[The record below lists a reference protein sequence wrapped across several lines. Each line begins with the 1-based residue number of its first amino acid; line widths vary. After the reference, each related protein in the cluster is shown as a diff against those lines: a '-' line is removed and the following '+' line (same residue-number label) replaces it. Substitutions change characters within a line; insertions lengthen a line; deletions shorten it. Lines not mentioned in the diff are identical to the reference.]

1 MSEQQIAWEPEPQ
14 PEPVAMSEEPINATP
29 VTAEGEPLPKKPEP
43 PIVPEPTVGGAPAWA
58 ILPEG
63 LVVPRGRAAFFA
75 RFPSNWTD
83 TPTSGVQ
90 CDLTVEERVAWK
102 LQGVTPP
109 AAWRQ
114 CIFWALSV
122 GDQKLALGRAN
133 GDTNRFN
140 SELTK
145 QMIRSVDG
153 VLVDR
158 SGIGVVGN
166 LDVWWEQLGER
177 CRSELTR
184 MCLRIHSL
192 TMQERS
198 LFLGYCI
205 AARAAG

>member
-1 MSEQQIAWEPEPQ
+1 MSEQAIAWEPEPQ
-14 PEPVAMSEEPINATP
+14 PEPAAETPAPPEGEEPA
-29 VTAEGEPLPKKPEP
+29 KKPAP
-43 PIVPEPTVGGAPAWA
+43 ALAIPEPTTGGAPPWA

-63 LVVPRGRAAFFA
+63 LVVPRGRAVFFT

-83 TPTSGVQ
+83 TPSSGIPWT
-90 CDLTVEERVAWK
+90 LTEEETIAWK
-102 LQGVTPP
+102 LQSSAPP
-109 AAWRQ
+109 TAWRQ

-158 SGIGVVGN
+158 TGIGVVGN

-184 MCLRIHSL
+184 ICVRIHSL
-192 TMQERS
+192 TMQERA

-205 AARAAG
+205 ASRAAG